1 MGEALGSTNAFDS
14 RSRMTF
20 LNLRIQTMRRMMHA
34 ITVPLLL
41 SSFAVAQDLPGL
53 PLQETPAP
61 VVASEVVP
69 PVVDVTPVHGQPE
82 FYPAVSE
89 QPYSPLA
96 TYMSCNDSCKDFW
109 AGYSAERAAI
119 AARLCKECKHGHR
132 HGCQSCSTS
141 CNTPECGN
149 GTNAGCEVPSNSS
162 KAACNNI
169 VANRYRQPWASL
181 HRDPGMLNNS
191 KAVQKS
197 DVAIAKR
204 DLQKPIA
211 NDSKMSLMVSSQ
223 PTIPSKGSI
232 VQKSASVLNGPI
244 EQPLISPYLKSS
256 NAPQATF
263 TSTDGQQSALQTA
276 RPLYLQA
283 TLPSSDG
290 KWAR

>member
-1 MGEALGSTNAFDS
+1 
-14 RSRMTF
+14 
-20 LNLRIQTMRRMMHA
+20 MRRMMHA

-53 PLQETPAP
+53 PLQETPAS
-61 VVASEVVP
+61 VVAPEVAP
-69 PVVDVTPVHGQPE
+69 PVVDVTPIYGQPK
-82 FYPAVSE
+82 FGPAVGE

-132 HGCQSCSTS
+132 HDCQSCSTS
-141 CNTPECGN
+141 CTTTDRGN

-162 KAACNNI
+162 KAACNSI
-169 VANRYRQPWASL
+169 VTNRYRQSWASL
-181 HRDPGMLNNS
+181 HRDPDMMNNS
-191 KAVQKS
+191 ITVQKS
-197 DVAIAKR
+197 DRAIAKR
-204 DLQKPIA
+204 ELQKPFA
-211 NDSKMSLMVSSQ
+211 NDPKKSLMVSSQ
-223 PTIPSKGSI
+223 PTVPSKGSI
-232 VQKSASVLNGPI
+232 AKESASVLNGPT

-256 NAPQATF
+256 NAPQSMF
-263 TSTDGQQSALQTA
+263 TSTDGQQSALQTT
-276 RPLYLQA
+276 RPIYLQG